1 MSADITP
8 ADLPECENLDTVMLT
23 CPYNQGIKGASCVS
37 GCREEPRCQT
47 DEPLHGW
54 KPRDRHGRFVAVTHE
69 QLKSAAQQRWN
80 DHQARRQNHLVAA
93 PDREVSP

>member
-1 MSADITP
+1 MRADLTNELPPECIGEDIT
-8 ADLPECENLDTVMLT
+8 MLT
-23 CPYNQGIKGASCVS
+23 CPYYQGIKDASCVY
-37 GCREEPRCQT
+37 GCWQEPRCQT

-80 DHQARRQNHLVAA
+80 DHQARRQTRLVAA
-93 PDREVSP
+93 QDREVTT